1 MAQPPAEWHD
11 KDTGELCFTAA
22 WQAVLQTHGPHTA
35 VVMGGQHLT
44 YNELDRLATSLKTSG
59 DYTLI
64 DGRGSDWLV
73 CAIGA
78 WLSKSTVI
86 FFDGELDNPPH
97 TNQSLPPIPELS
109 HALFFTSGTTGD
121 PKPIIRSTEFAL
133 SEAWT
138 LAQDLSLSADSTA
151 VCLIKPW
158 FGAMTKHVLGLLLTG
173 VTQRFSLP
181 TARDAIIPEQSALY
195 GTPSQILQTSAEL
208 EWHLISITGEYLT
221 QHLADALAERVTDNG
236 YVYDALGST
245 ECGVIARR
253 WLHKAALRRLPQ
265 NFTGEPLPGKEI
277 HIDEH
282 QKLSVDAYGSGP
294 QFTGDIASKAEGKI
308 ILLGRS
314 SNLRKVH
321 GLWVDATPLLNAL
334 RSHSEVIM
342 ARLQPRAN
350 EIGQPVADVC
360 LAPGASL
367 KALET
372 GLLPLLSDLRLFPQL
387 RHVAVNTELSSTGK
401 ARMTDRV
408 IDFCEPE
415 RLSDSTAKVLLGH
428 YPVSKTSP
436 IWNTP
441 IESLGLD
448 SLDITELSLSLER
461 EISYPLA
468 DQILRS
474 DTLQQIASTHLLHDA
489 DPFVFRQ
496 LGNASAT
503 LEIICLGKSLAHLQ
517 EPYGHHCSFQFTP
530 ALRAKN
536 KAYTLSGLAQA
547 IIDTNEDA
555 LNEPKMRIVV
565 GFSIEALLAAELAY
579 QLENSGV
586 SVTGVFLLDPPDA
599 RRQAWLK
606 IRRRLLGSLPQRFA
620 SSVHQSQREA
630 RRSAIA
636 LQPAR
641 RLKAN
646 TLLLHRADTKL
657 TKSISSAA
665 LTAYSIPFSKHKGLV
680 SENEG
685 RAAWR
690 SQFDKWIDEVT
701 TSGNA

>member
-11 KDTGELCFTAA
+11 KETGELCFTAA
-22 WQAVLQTHGPHTA
+22 WQAALQTHPARIA
-35 VVMGGQHLT
+35 VVMGEQHLT
-44 YNELDRLATSLKTSG
+44 YNELDRLATSLKTSS

-73 CAIGA
+73 RAIGA
-78 WLSKSTVI
+78 WLSKSTVV
-86 FFDGELDNPPH
+86 FFDGELDHPPH
-97 TNQSLPPIPELS
+97 TNQTLPPIPGLS

-121 PKPIIRSTEFAL
+121 PKPIIRSSEFAL

-138 LAQDLSLSADSTA
+138 LAQDLSLSTDSTA

-173 VTQRFSLP
+173 VTQRFSLSAAGDP
-181 TARDAIIPEQSALY
+181 IIPEKSALY
-195 GTPSQILQTSAEL
+195 GTPSQILQTSPEL
-208 EWHLISITGEYLT
+208 KWQVISVTGEYLT
-221 QHLADALAERVTDNG
+221 QHLADALTERLTDSG

-253 WLHKAALRRLPQ
+253 WLHKAALRRLPP
-265 NFTGEPLPGKEI
+265 NFTGEPLPGKKI

-282 QKLSVDAYGSGP
+282 QQLSVDAYGSGP
-294 QFTGDIASKAEGKI
+294 QFTGDIASKAGGKI
-308 ILLGRS
+308 TLLGRS

-321 GLWVDATPLLNAL
+321 GLWVEATTLLNAL

-342 ARLQPRAN
+342 ARLQPRTN
-350 EIGQPVADVC
+350 EVGQPVADVC

-372 GLLPLLSDLRLFPQL
+372 DLLPLLSDLRLFPQL
-387 RHVAVNTELSSTGK
+387 RHVAENTELSSTGK
-401 ARMTDRV
+401 TRMTDKV
-408 IDFCEPE
+408 IDFREPE
-415 RLSDSTAKVLLGH
+415 RISDSTAKILLGQH
-428 YPVSKTSP
+428 AVSYESP
-436 IWNTP
+436 IWSTP

-448 SLDITELSLSLER
+448 SLDITELTLSLER
-461 EISYPLA
+461 ATSYPLT

-474 DTLQQIASTHLLHDA
+474 DTLRHISTTHLQRGA
-489 DPFVFRQ
+489 DPLVFRQ
-496 LGNASAT
+496 LGNASAH
-503 LEIICLGKSLAHLQ
+503 LEIICLGKSLTHLQ

-530 ALRAKN
+530 ALRAQD
-536 KAYTLSGLAQA
+536 KAYTLIGLAQA
-547 IIDTNEDA
+547 IIAANEGV
-555 LNEPKMRIVV
+555 LSKPKMRIVV
-565 GFSIEALLAAELAY
+565 GFSIESLLAAELAY

-586 SVTGVFLLDPPDA
+586 LVAGVFLLDPPDA

-606 IRRRLLGSLPQRFA
+606 IRHRLLGSLPQKFA
-620 SSVHQSQREA
+620 SSVHHSQREV

-646 TLLLHRADTKL
+646 TLLLHRADTKF
-657 TKSISSAA
+657 TRSISSAA
-665 LTAYSIPFSKHKGLV
+665 LTAHSIHFSKHKGLV
-680 SENEG
+680 SEDEG

-701 TSGNA
+701 ASGNA